1 MRFCLRK
8 ILAIALSIAVSPVLA
23 QEQPAKVLF
32 GSKPQAAD
40 MRPQAIGFYSRGCVA
55 GARAL
60 PLDGPVWQVMR
71 LSRNRRWGHPELLT
85 VIEQLAYKAKQD
97 GWNGL
102 LVGDMSQPRGG
113 PMLTGHASHQIGL
126 DADLWFMPMPDERM
140 SYKQREE
147 TSAISVLA
155 KDSFYVD
162 DRKWTKAHER
172 LLFHAA
178 SFDKVQ
184 RILVHPGVKKKLCD
198 TVRGDRKWLAKIR
211 PYWGHH
217 YHFHV
222 RILCPDGSPG
232 CKPQN
237 AVGSDPQCDKLDIW
251 FDNWLKPK
259 PPPKTPPKK
268 KPDLTLANLP
278 AACRDVLE
286 ARATDPGK
294 SLFGVRD
301 TAFAAPRIDMPE
313 FDAKAILGSK
323 PIEASKAGASELG
336 DEPDGAGD
344 NQPVFEV
351 PIPTPRPAL

>member
-1 MRFCLRK
+1 MRFSLCQLVTCVAV
-8 ILAIALSIAVSPVLA
+8 LTSAPALSA
-23 QEQPAKVLF
+23 EQPAKVLF
-32 GSKPQAAD
+32 GSKPQAAE
-40 MRPQAIGFYSRGCVA
+40 MKPQAIGFYSKGCLA
-55 GARAL
+55 GGQAI
-60 PLDGPVWQVMR
+60 PVDGPVWQVMR
-71 LSRNRRWGHPELLT
+71 LSRNRRWGHPNLVATIEEL
-85 VIEQLAYKAKQD
+85 AFKAKAD

-140 SYKQREE
+140 TYNQRER

-172 LLFHAA
+172 LLYHAA
-178 SFDKVQ
+178 SFSNVQ

-198 TVRGDRKWLAKIR
+198 TVAGDRKWLAKIR

-217 YHFHV
+217 YHFHI
-222 RILCPDGSPG
+222 RIFCPEGSPG

-237 AVGSDPQCDKLDIW
+237 AVGTDPQCDKLDIW

-259 PPPKTPPKK
+259 PPSKKPPKK
-268 KPDLTLANLP
+268 KAELTLASLP
-278 AACRDVLE
+278 AACRDVIE
-286 ARATDPGK
+286 ARATDPAK

-301 TAFAAPRIDMPE
+301 RAFTAPAIDMPK
-313 FDAKAILGSK
+313 FDAKAILDSR
-323 PIEASKAGASELG
+323 PIEASKLKKEGTASE
-336 DEPDGAGD
+336 PADG
-344 NQPVFEV
+344 QPSFEV
-351 PIPTPRPAL
+351 PVPTRRPAL